1 MIILRL
7 QTKFCST
14 IVTKR
19 LLVSGVSGMDN
30 RITITDLWQAKQQ
43 RRRVA
48 AVSCYDYTTARI
60 VSQANVEIILVGDS
74 AAQLILGF
82 DTTLPATMDFMVT
95 ITAAV
100 RRGAPNVYLI
110 ADMPF
115 LSYHTTVA
123 DAVRNA
129 GRFLTEAG
137 AQMVK
142 IEATAAHLD
151 TIHAVADAGIAVMAH
166 IGIRPQR
173 ISTMGRFRAEATTAE
188 MAVDV
193 IKLARQM
200 IQAGADALLIEG
212 TATEV
217 AQLITEQSEVPVISC
232 GSGSGC
238 DGQIL
243 IAPDIL
249 GLSQGRLPKFTKAY
263 EQLGVR
269 AIEAMRAY
277 SEDVKSGKFPDA
289 EHSYHMKDGELQRLK
304 ELLQANP

>member
-1 MIILRL
+1 
-7 QTKFCST
+7 
-14 IVTKR
+14 
-19 LLVSGVSGMDN
+19 MDN
-30 RITITDLWQAKQQ
+30 RITITDLLRAKQE
-43 RRRVA
+43 RRRVV

-60 VSQANVEIILVGDS
+60 VSQAPVEIILVGDS

-82 DTTLPATMDFMVT
+82 DSTLPATMDFMAT

-115 LSYHTTVA
+115 LSYHISTA
-123 DAVRNA
+123 EAVRNA
-129 GRFLTEAG
+129 GRFLVEAG

-142 IEATAAHLD
+142 IEAAAAQLD
-151 TIHAVADAGIAVMAH
+151 TIRAVADAGIAVMAH

-173 ISTMGRFRAEATTAE
+173 ISTMGRFHAEATTAE
-188 MAVDV
+188 MA
-193 IKLARQM
+193 IELITLARQM
-200 IQAGADALLIEG
+200 IQAGAGALLIEG
-212 TATEV
+212 TAAEV
-217 AQLITEQSEVPVISC
+217 AQTITEQSDVPVISC

-263 EQLGVR
+263 DQLGSR
-269 AIEAMRAY
+269 AVEAMRAY
-277 SEDVKSGKFPDA
+277 AEEVKNGQFPNA
-289 EHSYHMKDGELQRLK
+289 EHSYHMKDGELQRL
-304 ELLQANP
+304 EALLLPRQ